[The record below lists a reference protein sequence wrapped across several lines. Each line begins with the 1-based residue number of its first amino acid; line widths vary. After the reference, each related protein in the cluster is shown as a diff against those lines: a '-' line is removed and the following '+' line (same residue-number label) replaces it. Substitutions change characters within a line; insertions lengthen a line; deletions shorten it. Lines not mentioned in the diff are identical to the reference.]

1 MSPKVKICNKIR
13 DFLPLDVLLPLNLHG
28 ILGEDREQKIRATK
42 RNNRAWAKASN
53 QTCLSPLKDM
63 WHLSSWTPSIWDPW
77 RLLSPWVFSPPRD
90 MIKLWCD
97 LSLPLWHQFPRR
109 ALLDMWYKWVG
120 PWVTE
125 QSSMSNMM
133 LVEDKNHWVELEQTE
148 IRNKWQVGFPVVESV
163 TPSCV
168 LWLHRKISVGP
179 KRTNRCDRVH

>member
-1 MSPKVKICNKIR
+1 MQVSTYEHVFPLKKTCGISP
-13 DFLPLDVLLPLNLHG
+13 LEHQASG
-28 ILGEDREQKIRATK
+28 ILEDY
-42 RNNRAWAKASN
+42 S
-53 QTCLSPLKDM
+53 
-63 WHLSSWTPSIWDPW
+63 
-77 RLLSPWVFSPPRD
+77 LLEYSLPPRD

-120 PWVTE
+120 PRVTE

-148 IRNKWQVGFPVVESV
+148 IRNKWQVGFPVMESV

-168 LWLHRKISVGP
+168 LRLHRKISVGP
-179 KRTNRCDRVH
+179 KRTNRCDRVHQSETTCHLKSLDK